1 MTLTEYLHQRKTK
14 IISDIER
21 DDKIDADN
29 YHNVGL
35 LKEIEKIIIFI
46 ERNKSYLKEI

>member
-1 MTLTEYLHQRKTK
+1 MTLTEYLHQKKTK

-35 LKEIEKIIIFI
+35 LKEIEKVIAIA
-46 ERNKSYLKEI
+46 EK